1 MFPIH
6 LDFGFIHYH
15 YYEGFYFLISIVIG
29 YLFARRRFISAG
41 LTDHPSLENHIFV
54 ALVFALLG
62 AKLSDD
68 LFWNFDSFIQNPLG
82 LFLSPAGSSIVGGLY
97 GGMFGGWVY
106 SKVKGINYWPYF
118 AAASPAIL
126 FAQAI
131 GRIGCFLNGDAF
143 GKATSL
149 PWGVTFPRFGYSI
162 PSFQLDT
169 TASSFAW
176 VWSFEQGLVQINS
189 IRSAS
194 LHPTSLYESFLDI
207 ALMSVILIVNRKTI
221 LQNKINIFWI
231 HLGGYS
237 LIRFFLEFLRAD
249 RAQII
254 YPGFSVLQY
263 VMIGIVIFSV
273 AGAILQNSRS
283 SNKSNIF

>member
-6 LDFGFIHYH
+6 IKFAFIQYH

-29 YLFARRRFISAG
+29 YALARKRFIAAG

-54 ALVFALLG
+54 ALIFALLG

-68 LFWNFDSFIQNPLG
+68 LFWNFHAFIKNPLG

-106 SKVKGINYWPYF
+106 SKIKGINYWPYF

-143 GKATSL
+143 GKPTDL
-149 PWGVTFPRFGYSI
+149 FWGMTFPRFGYAI

-169 TASSFAW
+169 MASSYAW
-176 VWSFEQGLVQINS
+176 MWSFENGLVDSES
-189 IRSAS
+189 IRSAR
-194 LHPTSLYESFLDI
+194 LHPTSLYEFFLDI
-207 ALMSVILIVNRKTI
+207 ALMSVVVILNKKTNFE
-221 LQNKINIFWI
+221 NKINIFWI

-249 RAQII
+249 RVQII
-254 YPGFSVLQY
+254 FPGLSVLQY
-263 VMIGIVIFSV
+263 VMFGLSIFSM
-273 AGAILQNSRS
+273 GALLLKNGFNQT
-283 SNKSNIF
+283 NKH